1 MEDKIMEN
9 QSEERKIIHI
19 DMDAFYA
26 SVEQMDNPGLKGKP
40 IAVGGSK
47 LRGVVAA
54 ASYEARK
61 FGVKSAMPSSTA
73 ARLCPDLIFVR
84 PRFDRYQEISA
95 QIKAIFYEYTDLVE
109 PLSLDEAFL
118 DVTTNKKGFP
128 SATLLAKE
136 IRERIFK
143 EVGLTA
149 SAGISIN
156 KFTAKIASD
165 VNKPNGQLTVG
176 PDEVEAFLEK
186 LPIERFFGIG
196 KVTASKMKEL
206 GVRNGKD
213 LKKKSMTFLTQHF
226 GKQGLHFYNIVR
238 GIHRSQVKP
247 DRIRKSFAVE
257 HTYFSE
263 IYSKRKI
270 LEKLEEIAVDLERRM
285 EKRSIAGKCVSIKV
299 KYSDFT
305 TQTRAKT
312 IAEFMWNK
320 ADFFP
325 LVEGLLE
332 HLEVEKPVRLLG
344 ISLSKLNTEEDEPDR
359 DKQLTLQF

>member
-1 MEDKIMEN
+1 MEN
-9 QSEERKIIHI
+9 QTEERKIIHV

-26 SVEQMDNPGLKGKP
+26 SVEQMDNPDLKGKP

-84 PRFDRYQEISA
+84 PRFDRYQEISMK
-95 QIKAIFYEYTDLVE
+95 IRAIFYEYTDLVE

-118 DVTTNKKGFP
+118 DVTTNKKNIP

-136 IRERIFK
+136 IRERIL
-143 EVGLTA
+143 EETGLTA

-165 VNKPNGQLTVG
+165 VNKPNGQLTV
-176 PDEVEAFLEK
+176 PPEEVEDFLEK
-186 LPIERFFGIG
+186 LPIDRFFGIG
-196 KVTASKMKEL
+196 KVTAAKMKEL

-226 GKQGLHFYNIVR
+226 GKQGLHFYHIVR

-263 IYSKRKI
+263 IYSKHKI
-270 LEKLEEIAVDLERRM
+270 REKLEEIAVDLERRM
-285 EKRSIAGKCVSIKV
+285 EKRSIAGKCVSIKI
-299 KYSDFT
+299 KYSDFMQ
-305 TQTRAKT
+305 QTRAKT
-312 IAEFMWNK
+312 IQEYMWNK
-320 ADFFP
+320 EDFFP
-325 LVEGLLE
+325 LVDVLLDQ
-332 HLEVEKPVRLLG
+332 LEIEKPVRLLG
-344 ISLSKLNTEEDEPDR
+344 ISLSKLNTEESDQEQ
-359 DKQLTLQF
+359 DKQLTLKF